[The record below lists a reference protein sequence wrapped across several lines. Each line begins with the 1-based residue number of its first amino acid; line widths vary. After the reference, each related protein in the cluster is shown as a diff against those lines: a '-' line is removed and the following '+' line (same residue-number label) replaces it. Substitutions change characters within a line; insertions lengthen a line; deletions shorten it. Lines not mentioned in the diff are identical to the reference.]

1 MKLKYN
7 QIEENEKQTLQH
19 ANTQI
24 QDMIE
29 ANERMIS
36 TVKVLP
42 NQSSDD
48 TTPKQ
53 GDKTNLP
60 KSILKIK
67 SVSMETEIGAI
78 KEKKL
83 IYSAYEESQN
93 ATQQGTTI
101 IDKRELAKVRMM
113 KAAKSRS
120 GSDQDSRQHT
130 SVQKWTQAE

>member
-1 MKLKYN
+1 
-7 QIEENEKQTLQH
+7 
-19 ANTQI
+19 
-24 QDMIE
+24 MIE

-36 TVKVLP
+36 TVKVAP
-42 NQSSDD
+42 NQSGDD

-78 KEKKL
+78 KGKKL

-93 ATQQGTTI
+93 AT
-101 IDKRELAKVRMM
+101 
-113 KAAKSRS
+113 
-120 GSDQDSRQHT
+120 
-130 SVQKWTQAE
+130 